1 MVANEFIDRYMAVA
15 NGEYVKVY
23 LYLLRHDGREIT
35 VGEIAD
41 ALNHTESDVKRAI
54 AYWVRLGVLEDVDAQ
69 GRSEMSD
76 RVVMGRQNSGREES
90 AAAYEAAVE
99 GNPVLGRSAILTP
112 KGASA
117 SGNRTGLGG
126 QEMSSGGAR
135 TQVTTASNNIYQ
147 KSGYQSAGTQAVA
160 QDAAVRNAVSQS
172 GTASDPIASSTT
184 ATTAQPQERKHYT
197 PAQVGALADKEEF
210 TQLLY
215 IAQKLMGKVFTPR
228 DCEVFAYLYDSL
240 HMSAELLE
248 YLAEYC
254 AQNDHKSIRY
264 LETVALSWN
273 ERGIKTANQARDQAA
288 SFNSDCFAVM
298 KAFGL
303 NDRRPGDAEVKII
316 RRWFQEWAFSKE
328 LILEACGRT
337 LKAIHKPSFQYAD
350 TILDKWRKAG
360 VRTMEDVK
368 RQDEMHEGQKAVKET
383 AAASGYR
390 DNQPQLKPQKNKF
403 HNFEQRNT
411 DYDGMVLERLKQRLG
426 EN

>member
-54 AYWVRLGVLEDVDAQ
+54 AYWVRLGVLEDADVQ
-69 GRSEMSD
+69 SRSEMGD
-76 RVVMGRQNSGREES
+76 RVVMGRQDGGRMES
-90 AAAYEAAVE
+90 AAAYQAEVE
-99 GNPVLGRSAILTP
+99 VNPVLGRSAILTS

-117 SGNRTGLGG
+117 LGGRTALGG
-126 QEMSSGGAR
+126 QEMSSGSVQAPMTAGAG
-135 TQVTTASNNIYQ
+135 SGYQ
-147 KSGYQSAGTQAVA
+147 KPGYQSAGVQTAA
-160 QDAAVRNAVSQS
+160 QDATTRNAISQNV
-172 GTASDPIASSTT
+172 ASTNVASTST
-184 ATTAQPQERKHYT
+184 QLQERKHYT
-197 PAQVGALADKEEF
+197 PAQVGALANKEEF

-273 ERGIKTANQARDQAA
+273 ERGIKTANQARDQVA

-303 NDRRPGDAEVKII
+303 NDRRPGDSEVKII

-337 LKAIHKPSFQYAD
+337 LKATQKPSFPYAD
-350 TILDKWRKAG
+350 KILSEWKKAG

-368 RQDEMHEGQKAVKET
+368 RQDEKREGQKAAAKET
-383 AAASGYR
+383 VASSSYR

>member
-54 AYWVRLGVLEDVDAQ
+54 AYWVRLGVLEDADAQ
-69 GRSEMSD
+69 ARSEMSD
-76 RVVMGRQNSGREES
+76 RMVMGRQ
-90 AAAYEAAVE
+90 
-99 GNPVLGRSAILTP
+99 
-112 KGASA
+112 
-117 SGNRTGLGG
+117 
-126 QEMSSGGAR
+126 EMSSA
-135 TQVTTASNNIYQ
+135 TV
-147 KSGYQSAGTQAVA
+147 
-160 QDAAVRNAVSQS
+160 
-172 GTASDPIASSTT
+172 SSTT
-184 ATTAQPQERKHYT
+184 APSVQTQERRHYT

-288 SFNSDCFAVM
+288 SFNGDCFAVM

-303 NDRRPGDAEVKII
+303 NDRRPGDAEAKII

-337 LKAIHKPSFQYAD
+337 LKAIQKPSFQYAD
-350 TILDKWRKAG
+350 SILDKWRKAG

-368 RQDEMHEGQKAVKET
+368 RQDEKHGGQKTAVKEG
-383 AAASGYR
+383 AAPAGYR

-426 EN
+426 ES

>member
-1 MVANEFIDRYMAVA
+1 MRSKFEVNATMVANEFIDRYMAVA

-54 AYWVRLGVLEDVDAQ
+54 AYWVRLGVLEDADAQ
-69 GRSEMSD
+69 ARSEMSD
-76 RVVMGRQNSGREES
+76 RMVMGRQDSGC
-90 AAAYEAAVE
+90 AAA
-99 GNPVLGRSAILTP
+99 SP
-112 KGASA
+112 KGHASV
-117 SGNRTGLGG
+117 SGNRTGFEG
-126 QEMSSGGAR
+126 QEMSSA
-135 TQVTTASNNIYQ
+135 TV
-147 KSGYQSAGTQAVA
+147 
-160 QDAAVRNAVSQS
+160 
-172 GTASDPIASSTT
+172 SSTT
-184 ATTAQPQERKHYT
+184 APSVQTQERRHYT

-288 SFNSDCFAVM
+288 SFNGDCFAVM

-303 NDRRPGDAEVKII
+303 NDRRPGDAEAKII

-337 LKAIHKPSFQYAD
+337 LKAIQKPSFQYAD
-350 TILDKWRKAG
+350 SILDKWRKAG

-368 RQDEMHEGQKAVKET
+368 RQDEKHGGQKTAVKEG
-383 AAASGYR
+383 AAPAGYR

-403 HNFEQRNT
+403 HNFEQRST

-426 EN
+426 ES

>member
-54 AYWVRLGVLEDVDAQ
+54 AYWVRLGVLEDADAQ
-69 GRSEMSD
+69 VRSEMSD
-76 RVVMGRQNSGREES
+76 RMVMGRQDSGC
-90 AAAYEAAVE
+90 EAA
-99 GNPVLGRSAILTP
+99 SP
-112 KGASA
+112 KGHASV
-117 SGNRTGLGG
+117 SGNWTGFEG
-126 QEMSSGGAR
+126 QEMSSA
-135 TQVTTASNNIYQ
+135 TV
-147 KSGYQSAGTQAVA
+147 
-160 QDAAVRNAVSQS
+160 
-172 GTASDPIASSTT
+172 SSTT
-184 ATTAQPQERKHYT
+184 APSAQTQERRHYT

-288 SFNSDCFAVM
+288 SFNGDCFAVM

-303 NDRRPGDAEVKII
+303 NDRRPGDAEAKII

-337 LKAIHKPSFQYAD
+337 LKAIQKPSFQYAD
-350 TILDKWRKAG
+350 SILDKWRKAG

-368 RQDEMHEGQKAVKET
+368 RQDEKHGGQKTAVKEG
-383 AAASGYR
+383 AAPAGYR

-426 EN
+426 ES

>member
-54 AYWVRLGVLEDVDAQ
+54 AYWVRLGVLEDADAQ
-69 GRSEMSD
+69 VRSEMSD
-76 RVVMGRQNSGREES
+76 RMVMGRQDSGC
-90 AAAYEAAVE
+90 AAA
-99 GNPVLGRSAILTP
+99 SP
-112 KGASA
+112 KGQASV
-117 SGNRTGLGG
+117 SGNRAGFEG
-126 QEMSSGGAR
+126 QEMSS
-135 TQVTTASNNIYQ
+135 VT
-147 KSGYQSAGTQAVA
+147 
-160 QDAAVRNAVSQS
+160 VSS
-172 GTASDPIASSTT
+172 TTVSSTT
-184 ATTAQPQERKHYT
+184 APSTTAPSTQTQERRHYT

-337 LKAIHKPSFQYAD
+337 LKAIQKPSFQYAD
-350 TILDKWRKAG
+350 SILDKWRKAG

-368 RQDEMHEGQKAVKET
+368 RQDEKREGQKAAKET

>member
-23 LYLLRHDGREIT
+23 LYLLRHDGREIA

-54 AYWVRLGVLEDVDAQ
+54 AYWVRLGVLEDAEAQ
-69 GRSEMSD
+69 GRSEMGD
-76 RVVMGRQNSGREES
+76 RVVMGRQDGGRMES
-90 AAAYEAAVE
+90 AAAYQAEVE
-99 GNPVLGRSAILTP
+99 VNPVLGRSAILTP
-112 KGASA
+112 KGTSA
-117 SGNRTGLGG
+117 SGNRTGFGG
-126 QEMSSGGAR
+126 QEMSSGSAQ
-135 TQVTTASNNIYQ
+135 TQMKAGTGSGYQ
-147 KSGYQSAGTQAVA
+147 KPGYQSAGVETVA
-160 QDAAVRNAVSQS
+160 QDATTRNAISQNAAS
-172 GTASDPIASSTT
+172 TNTA
-184 ATTAQPQERKHYT
+184 ATSAQPQERKHYT

-337 LKAIHKPSFQYAD
+337 LKAIQKPSFQYAD
-350 TILDKWRKAG
+350 SILDKWRKAG

-368 RQDEMHEGQKAVKET
+368 RQDEKHGGQKT
-383 AAASGYR
+383 AAKEGTAVSGYR

>member
-1 MVANEFIDRYMAVA
+1 MRSKFQVNATMVANEFIDRYMAVA

-23 LYLLRHDGREIT
+23 LYLLRHDGREIA

-54 AYWVRLGVLEDVDAQ
+54 AYWVRLGVLEDAEAQ
-69 GRSEMSD
+69 GRSEMGD
-76 RVVMGRQNSGREES
+76 RVVMGRQDGGPMES
-90 AAAYEAAVE
+90 AAAYQTEVE

-112 KGASA
+112 KGAS
-117 SGNRTGLGG
+117 GNRTGLGG
-126 QEMSSGGAR
+126 QEMSSGNAQ
-135 TQVTTASNNIYQ
+135 TQMAASNRGYQ
-147 KSGYQSAGTQAVA
+147 KPGYQGAGVQTVTQDTIVQNAASTNVA
-160 QDAAVRNAVSQS
+160 A
-172 GTASDPIASSTT
+172 TSS
-184 ATTAQPQERKHYT
+184 QPQERKHYT

-337 LKAIHKPSFQYAD
+337 LKAIQKPSFQYAD
-350 TILDKWRKAG
+350 SILDKWRKAG

-368 RQDEMHEGQKAVKET
+368 RQDEKREGQKAAKGT